1 MSNESYN
8 FNDIGDIELANMVD
22 DLMNYGDEED
32 THLTLMD
39 KDVALLRTCA
49 ERLRRAS
56 NRHRNLSKL
65 VCNNSNKP
73 T

>member
-8 FNDIGDIELANMVD
+8 FNDIGDIELTNIVD
-22 DLMNYGDEED
+22 DLLNYRDDED
-32 THLTLMD
+32 TLTLMD
-39 KDVALLRTCA
+39 KDVALIRTCV

-56 NRHRNLSKL
+56 NRHRNLSNL
-65 VCNNSNKP
+65 VWNNSNKP